1 MEAKAAEINKQQREL
16 QTLRVKKQIAHAM
29 YEDVMIS
36 PIHTLVVRRT
46 KEGCRQTWLLRMVKY
61 SNMAQN

>member
-1 MEAKAAEINKQQREL
+1 M
-16 QTLRVKKQIAHAM
+16 QTLRVRKQIAHAM

-36 PIHTLVVRRT
+36 PIHALVVRRT
-46 KEGCRQTWLLRMVKY
+46 KEGCRQTWSLRMVKY